1 MPQRGKPAQGDITR
15 VVETSSGNGL
25 GDGMNLRARRRS
37 MVRGRRRAALNRRAG
52 LRNLGYVLSPVPALA
67 VQGTYLLYSLN
78 TLFTIEPGP
87 VPDGFES
94 RFDAPGG
101 IPFYLP
107 WTGLIPSVAFAAV
120 AIVGMVREERSRIRE
135 HRPFFLGFVWGLGAI
150 YTYGY
155 GVGFIVMTPT
165 GNGMLLVS
173 GCLGVCSIVSLVV
186 AFVKLAMHHLSG
198 RATSASDHTAPTVA
212 EGTPGQYVQLD
223 SGAAR
228 THKADMACGSGD
240 ES

>member
-1 MPQRGKPAQGDITR
+1 
-15 VVETSSGNGL
+15 
-25 GDGMNLRARRRS
+25 
-37 MVRGRRRAALNRRAG
+37 MVRGRRRASLEGGKSVRSLSYA
-52 LRNLGYVLSPVPALA
+52 LSPVPALA

-87 VPDGFES
+87 VPDGFDS

-107 WTGLIPSVAFAAV
+107 WTVLIPSVALAAV

-165 GNGMLLVS
+165 GNGMLFVS
-173 GCLGVCSIVSLVV
+173 CCLGVCSIVSLVV
-186 AFVKLAMHHLSG
+186 AFVKLAMHHLHG
-198 RATSASDHTAPTVA
+198 RAAFAPDHAAPTVA
-212 EGTPGQYVQLD
+212 AGTPGQYFHLD

-228 THKADMACGSGD
+228 THQADMACTSGD